1 MHVSRRSAALA
12 CALVAACVAPTDQ
25 NQVTPPLSMSVVSG
39 NGQQGAGG
47 TELPDPLVVRVEDAR
62 GRPVSGQIVNF
73 RVVSGGGSVF
83 AGAAIS
89 NRNGLVQERW
99 TLGFGT
105 PQQVEARAI
114 DPATGAPLTFAV
126 FTATLTDSSPPFT
139 FGVNAFPNP
148 AAPGDSVIVT
158 AVVSDTFSGGS
169 NIAGADVQVDS
180 GPFLAMSAGDGAFD
194 QQNEFVIRTLFG
206 LALGSHSICV
216 RGRDAAGN
224 IGFPD
229 CTFLFVT
236 NGGGGGDS
244 IPPITSN
251 VLAIPNPSNPGDS
264 VTIRAQVSDTF
275 TGGSNIAGAD
285 VQVDSGGPLLMM
297 NASDGAFDQENE
309 LVFRTLVGL
318 SAGSHLVCVRGRD
331 SAGNTGSFACIVV
344 TVGTGSSG
352 DTVGPVTLNVSAT
365 PDSVAPHDSIRI
377 RAEVRDTFTGGS
389 NIAGAEMNVDSTG
402 FVPMFAT
409 DGAFNQQNER
419 VNRLVV
425 GLAVGSHS
433 VCVRGRDTAGN
444 TGNQTCIGFSV
455 AATSPVP
462 ESPRRGR
469 QQR

>member
-1 MHVSRRSAALA
+1 MRESRWSAALVCSLFAA
-12 CALVAACVAPTDQ
+12 CAAPTDL

-39 NGQQGAGG
+39 DGQQAPPG
-47 TELPDPLVVRVEDAR
+47 TELPNPLVVRVEDAR

-89 NRNGLVQERW
+89 NRSGLAQERW
-99 TLGFGT
+99 TLGFGGL
-105 PQQVEARAI
+105 QRVEARAI

-126 FTATLTDSSPPFT
+126 FTATLSDSIPPIT
-139 FGVNAFPNP
+139 FNVNAFPNP
-148 AAPGDSVIVT
+148 AALGDSVIVS
-158 AVVSDTFSGGS
+158 AVVSDSFTGGS
-169 NIAGADVQVDS
+169 NVAGAEVQVDS

-194 QQNEFVIRTLFG
+194 QQNEFVIRSLFG
-206 LALGSHSICV
+206 LALGGHSVCV

-224 IGFPD
+224 VGFPD

-236 NGGGGGDS
+236 NGGGGFDS

-251 VLAIPNPSNPGDS
+251 VVAIPNPSNPGDS

-275 TGGSNIAGAD
+275 TGGSNILGAD
-285 VQVDSGGPLLMM
+285 VQVDSGPFLMM
-297 NASDGAFDQENE
+297 SASDGAFDQENE
-309 LVFRTLVGL
+309 LVFRTLFGL

-331 SAGNTGSFACIVV
+331 SAGNTGAFVCIVV
-344 TVGTGSSG
+344 TVGTGTSG
-352 DTVGPVTLNVSAT
+352 DTLGPVTLNVSAT
-365 PDSVAPHDSIRI
+365 PDSAVPHDSILI

-409 DGAFNQQNER
+409 DGAFDQQNER

-425 GLAVGSHS
+425 GLAVGGHS

-455 AATSPVP
+455 AATSPLP
-462 ESPRRGR
+462 GSQRRAQPPR
-469 QQR
+469 

>member
-1 MHVSRRSAALA
+1 MRVSRWSAALVCSLAA
-12 CALVAACVAPTDQ
+12 CAGPTDL

-39 NGQQGAGG
+39 NGQQGPPGA
-47 TELPDPLVVRVEDAR
+47 ELPDPLVVRVEDAR

-89 NRNGLVQERW
+89 NKSGLVQERW
-99 TLGFGT
+99 TLGFGGL
-105 PQQVEARAI
+105 QRVEARAI

-126 FTATLTDSSPPFT
+126 FAATLTDSIPPIT
-139 FGVNAFPNP
+139 FNVNAFPNP
-148 AAPGDSVIVT
+148 AALGDSVIVT
-158 AVVSDTFSGGS
+158 AVVSDSFTGGS
-169 NIAGADVQVDS
+169 NIAGAAVQVDS
-180 GPFLAMSAGDGAFD
+180 GAFLAMTAGDGAFD
-194 QQNEFVIRTLFG
+194 QQNEFVTRSLFG
-206 LALGSHSICV
+206 LAPGGHSICV

-251 VLAIPNPSNPGDS
+251 VVAIPNPSQPGDS

-275 TGGSNIAGAD
+275 TGGSNILGAD
-285 VQVDSGGPLLMM
+285 VQVDSGPFLMM

-309 LVFRTLVGL
+309 LVYRTLFGL
-318 SAGSHLVCVRGRD
+318 SAGNHRVCVRGRD
-331 SAGNTGSFACIVV
+331 TAGNTGSFVCIVV
-344 TVGTGSSG
+344 TVGTGTSG
-352 DTVGPVTLNVSAT
+352 DTLGPVTLNVSAT
-365 PDSVAPHDSIRI
+365 PDSAAPHDSILI

-409 DGAFNQQNER
+409 DGAFDQQNER

-425 GLAVGSHS
+425 GLAVGGHS

-444 TGNQTCIGFSV
+444 TGNQTCIGFTVV
-455 AATSPVP
+455 ATRALPG
-462 ESPRRGR
+462 SPRRAR